1 MKMMKKNSQNK
12 TKNVQTVKCN
22 SAPFSPFSSSSS
34 ASTSSSSNNYNS
46 MKNYLSNNPQDCN
59 MWIEYANF
67 EKKKYGLDAA
77 TSVLLDGISK
87 NPRSSTLCVSYGL
100 LEIENGN
107 RDIGMWML
115 YKASI
120 LDPSCA
126 RILTDLQNQ

>member
-1 MKMMKKNSQNK
+1 MKS
-12 TKNVQTVKCN
+12 
-22 SAPFSPFSSSSS
+22 
-34 ASTSSSSNNYNS
+34 
-46 MKNYLSNNPQDCN
+46 YLSENPLDCN
-59 MWIEYANF
+59 MWIDYANF
-67 EKKKYGLDAA
+67 EKIEYGIDAA

-87 NPRSSTLCVSYGL
+87 NPRSSTLFVSYGL

-126 RILTDLQNQ
+126 RILTDFQNQYII

>member
-1 MKMMKKNSQNK
+1 MKMMKKNSQSKTK
-12 TKNVQTVKCN
+12 TKNVQIVNCT
-22 SAPFSPFSSSSS
+22 SAPFFSSSS
-34 ASTSSSSNNYNS
+34 ASTSNNYNS
-46 MKNYLSNNPQDCN
+46 VKNYLSNNPLDCN

-67 EKKKYGLDAA
+67 EKKEYGLDAA
-77 TSVLLDGISK
+77 ASVLLDGISK

>member
-1 MKMMKKNSQNK
+1 MMKKNSQNK
-12 TKNVQTVKCN
+12 TKIKIVQTVKCI
-22 SAPFSPFSSSSS
+22 STLFFS
-34 ASTSSSSNNYNS
+34 SSSSNNYNS
-46 MKNYLSNNPQDCN
+46 MKNYLSNNPLDCN

-67 EKKKYGLDAA
+67 EKKEYGLDAA

-87 NPRSSTLCVSYGL
+87 NPTSSTLCVSYGL

-120 LDPSCA
+120 LDPACA
-126 RILTDLQNQ
+126 RILTELQNQ